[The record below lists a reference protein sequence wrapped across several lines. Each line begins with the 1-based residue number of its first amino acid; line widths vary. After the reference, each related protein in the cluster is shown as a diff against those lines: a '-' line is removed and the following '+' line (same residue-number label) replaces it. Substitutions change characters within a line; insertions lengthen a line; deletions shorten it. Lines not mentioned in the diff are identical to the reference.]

1 MQSLENVRIVVLKK
15 NPWWCTFLI
24 LANKALHDYSFPV
37 IFSNISEGLFLKTYP
52 DRCFWN
58 FFRSTEAVT
67 RKKGCSEKSEK
78 ILKKTSVGLYNFLIL
93 PNKNTPKR
101 MVFGK
106 FVKYFKTAIL
116 KNNSE
121 RLLLRFSVKATLSY
135 IKMRAAAPTQSINR
149 KGLSQSGFT
158 ENVTKFSG
166 ALN

>member
-1 MQSLENVRIVVLKK
+1 
-15 NPWWCTFLI
+15 
-24 LANKALHDYSFPV
+24 
-37 IFSNISEGLFLKTYP
+37 
-52 DRCFWN
+52 
-58 FFRSTEAVT
+58 
-67 RKKGCSEKSEK
+67 
-78 ILKKTSVGLYNFLIL
+78 
-93 PNKNTPKR
+93 
-101 MVFGK
+101 MVSGK
-106 FVKYFKTAIL
+106 FVKCFKTAIL